1 MFQES
6 KADFDNLPI
15 HLVSFSKGC
24 VVLNQ
29 LALQL
34 KSLLVEEDKK
44 CEHLLRNIQ
53 GMCWLDSGVP
63 GNKGAYP
70 TNEDCIQIIAEK
82 IPNVE
87 IHTTPY
93 QMQDPMRVWICK
105 EKKRF
110 VQLLRKYKAVFKDC
124 SYFED
129 MEACLETHFDLLKSF
144 GR

>member
-70 TNEDCIQIIAEK
+70 SLSSLFFWCCFSVQETEILEKVILMPKRKIKTNK
-82 IPNVE
+82 I
-87 IHTTPY
+87 T
-93 QMQDPMRVWICK
+93 R
-105 EKKRF
+105 KK
-110 VQLLRKYKAVFKDC
+110 KKK
-124 SYFED
+124 
-129 MEACLETHFDLLKSF
+129 
-144 GR
+144 

>member
-1 MFQES
+1 M
-6 KADFDNLPI
+6 

-29 LALQL
+29 LVLQL
-34 KSLLVEEDKK
+34 KQLMAEKENK
-44 CEHLLRNIQ
+44 CEPLIKNIQ
-53 GMCWLDSGVP
+53 SMCWLDSGVP

-70 TNEDCIQIIAEK
+70 TNEDCIQTVAER
-82 IPNVE
+82 ISNIE

-110 VQLLRKYKAVFKDC
+110 VQLLRKYKAMYKDC
-124 SYFED
+124 SYFD
-129 MEACLETHFDLLKSF
+129 DKEACLETHFGLLRSF

>member
-1 MFQES
+1 MLRES
-6 KADFDNLPI
+6 KADFDNLPM

-29 LALQL
+29 LVLQL
-34 KSLLVEEDKK
+34 KQLMAEKENK
-44 CEHLLRNIQ
+44 CEPLIKNIQ
-53 GMCWLDSGVP
+53 SMCWLDSGVP

-70 TNEDCIQIIAEK
+70 TNEDCIQTVAER
-82 IPNVE
+82 ISNIE

-110 VQLLRKYKAVFKDC
+110 VQLLRKYKAMYKDC
-124 SYFED
+124 SYFD
-129 MEACLETHFDLLKSF
+129 DKEACLETHFGLLRSF